1 MDYRRQVEK
10 MSGIQKIVIDQQLA
24 ELGIKYTPGKLN
36 IKLPRMKMRIT
47 NEPAQMQIERKAP
60 SFRINRKK
68 INSESGLK
76 APLELAQAYR
86 DEGRTGAL
94 RGVKIAADDGNF
106 LGETRRKGDRV
117 PQLARSK
124 TMSALMKKQQLN
136 IGLMPKNR
144 PEVVWDK
151 GSMSINWSK
160 HSIVIDWDGE
170 FMPQMTI
177 DPKYSVEIFMRTEP
191 YFRVAV
197 EEMDYPGKTG
207 RYVDQAI

>member
-1 MDYRRQVEK
+1 
-10 MSGIQKIVIDQQLA
+10 MSNISRINIDQQLA
-24 ELGIKYTPGKLN
+24 ELGIRSTPGKLN
-36 IKLPRMKMRIT
+36 ISFPRMKMRISS
-47 NEPAQMQIERKAP
+47 EPAQMKIERKAP

-86 DEGRTGAL
+86 DKGKTGAMHGI
-94 RGVKIAADDGNF
+94 RTAVEDGDF
-106 LGETRRKGDRV
+106 LGETRRRGDKV
-117 PQLARSK
+117 GPLARKK
-124 TMSALMKKQQLN
+124 TMAAIMKKQQMN

-151 GSMSINWSK
+151 GSMSINWSR
-160 HSIVIDWDGE
+160 HSILIDWDGE

-177 DPKYSVEIFMRTEP
+177 DPKYSVEIFLRTEP
-191 YFRVAV
+191 YFRVTV
-197 EEMDYPGKTG
+197 EEMIDPSMPG